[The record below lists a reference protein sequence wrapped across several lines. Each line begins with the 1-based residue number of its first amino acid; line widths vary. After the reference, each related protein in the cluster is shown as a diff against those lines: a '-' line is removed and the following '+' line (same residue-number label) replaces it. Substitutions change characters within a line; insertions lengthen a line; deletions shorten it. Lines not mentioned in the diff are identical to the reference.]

1 MEWLRQSACMFY
13 ERKLRL
19 FPIAHQPEY
28 VLAKS
33 ALEIIELLH
42 EENWCD
48 EHVYRFEE
56 LRAETTSVK

>member
-1 MEWLRQSACMFY
+1 
-13 ERKLRL
+13 
-19 FPIAHQPEY
+19 
-28 VLAKS
+28 LAKS

-42 EENWCD
+42 EENRCD